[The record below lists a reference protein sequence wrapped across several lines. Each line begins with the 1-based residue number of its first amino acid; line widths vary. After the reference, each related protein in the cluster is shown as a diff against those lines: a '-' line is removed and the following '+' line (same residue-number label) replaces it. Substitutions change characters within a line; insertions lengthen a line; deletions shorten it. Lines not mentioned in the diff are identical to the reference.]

1 MVTKVLW
8 NMVGN
13 PSGLQGIDFKTC
25 PVRNVMAS
33 FGDKWSL
40 LVIGEL
46 MHGSRRFSE
55 LLSVVPDISQ
65 RMLTQTLRKHERGGL
80 ITRTV
85 TPTAPPRV
93 DYELTE
99 LGHSLVSLL
108 VPVSQWALDN
118 LPAIEAARV
127 AYDDQQIA

>member
-1 MVTKVLW
+1 
-8 NMVGN
+8 
-13 PSGLQGIDFKTC
+13 
-25 PVRNVMAS
+25 MAS

-40 LVIGEL
+40 LVISDL

-55 LLSVVPDISQ
+55 LLNAVPDISQ

-99 LGHSLVSLL
+99 LGRSLVVLL

-118 LPAIEAARV
+118 LPAIEAARE
-127 AYDDQQIA
+127 AYDGQQIK

>member
-1 MVTKVLW
+1 VSKQPLS
-8 NMVGN
+8 VG
-13 PSGLQGIDFKTC
+13 KC
-25 PVRNVMAS
+25 PIRNVMAD

-40 LVIGEL
+40 LVFFEL
-46 MHGSRRFSE
+46 TQGSRRFSE
-55 LLSVVPDISQ
+55 LLNAVPDISQ

-99 LGHSLVSLL
+99 LGTSLVEVLE
-108 VPVSQWALDN
+108 PVSAWALEN
-118 LPAIEAARV
+118 LAAIEAAKD
-127 AYDDQQIA
+127 AYDGKQGR